1 MKRIPF
7 LYVLSLILCAPILVS
22 AQNPP
27 ISVNKED
34 KKAEVGGVVKS
45 RMLEAGPQLVIQNV
59 PGIPLELVE
68 SVKKYTESKG
78 VGGGSWHPIKREMLI
93 GIDKSKILF
102 MVEDRSRVVEMWRSE
117 GLVCLQCAPGEF

>member
-7 LYVLSLILCAPILVS
+7 LYVLSLVLCAPIFVS
-22 AQNPP
+22 AQVPKVADN
-27 ISVNKED
+27 NET

-78 VGGGSWHPIKREMLI
+78 VGGGAWHPIKREMLI
-93 GIDKSKILF
+93 GK
-102 MVEDRSRVVEMWRSE
+102 RSGNVGQVHLTTP
-117 GLVCLQCAPGEF
+117 LVN